1 MRYTPFGRRTG
12 LRVSQYALGT
22 GNFGTGWGAGAE
34 PDVARKMFDA
44 YAEAGGNFLDTAD
57 NYQFGE
63 SEQLVGEFVG
73 ADRDDFVIATKFSGG
88 ASPQAGISKLGNSRK
103 NLRYSVEQSLRRLNT
118 DYIDLLWV
126 HFPDELTPLDEIWRG
141 LDDLAREGKIL
152 HAGLSNFPA
161 WRISHAAAL
170 ADVRHHI
177 PVAGIQVEYSLVERT
192 PDREL
197 LPMAEALGLATALWS
212 PLGGGLLTGKYRH
225 GSAGRL
231 TDFQTLIHTE
241 DSAQK
246 TAVVD
251 TVLAIAEES
260 GATPAQVA
268 VAWMNERAARSAA
281 VQIPVIGPRTL
292 AQLDDYLAALDVTLT
307 PAQYQRLDQVS
318 AVAPGVPHESN
329 AALLDRLQGGDAS
342 AVDQP
347 VVPVV

>member
-12 LRVSQYALGT
+12 LRVSQYALGA

-34 PDVARKMFDA
+34 PDVARGMFDTF
-44 YAEAGGNFLDTAD
+44 AEAGGNFIDTAD

-63 SEQLVGEFVG
+63 SEKLVGEFIA
-73 ADRDDFVIATKFSGG
+73 ADRDDFVLATKFSGG
-88 ASPQAGISKLGNSRK
+88 ASPQAGLSKLGNSRK
-103 NLRYSVEQSLRRLNT
+103 NMRYSVEQSLKRLNT

-170 ADVRHHI
+170 ADVRNHI
-177 PVAGIQVEYSLVERT
+177 PVAGIQVEYSLVQRT

-197 LPMAEALGLATALWS
+197 LPMAQALGLGTTLWS
-212 PLGGGLLTGKYRH
+212 PLGGGLLTGKYRR
-225 GSAGRL
+225 GTEGRL
-231 TDFQTLIHTE
+231 TDFKTLIHTE
-241 DSAQK
+241 DSEQK

-251 TVLAIAEES
+251 TVLALAEET
-260 GATPAQVA
+260 GATPAQVS
-268 VAWMNERAARSAA
+268 VAWVNERAARAA
-281 VQIPVIGPRTL
+281 VSQIPIIGPRTP
-292 AQLDDYLAALDVTLT
+292 AQLDDYLGALDVTLT
-307 PAQYQRLDQVS
+307 PEQYQRLDEVS
-318 AVAPGVPHESN
+318 AVALGVPHESN
-329 AALLDRLQGGDAS
+329 AGLLDRLQGGDS
-342 AVDQP
+342 SLVDQP